1 MLAGEGTGEEVPGSE
16 GVMSKMETGE
26 SLGHGSVCST
36 CAGSF
41 PRGSTPWKI
50 PGCCENAEEEFI
62 YLFIY
67 LKNF

>member
-41 PRGSTPWKI
+41 PRGSTP
-50 PGCCENAEEEFI
+50 
-62 YLFIY
+62 
-67 LKNF
+67 